1 MGTLNLPL
9 LFSYKNL
16 AVYRLPNEQFMVY
29 DGRTYD
35 TISGIHSVLLFIQNE
50 LDGTNDEIPF

>member
-9 LFSYKNL
+9 LFSYKNI
-16 AVYRLPNEQFMVY
+16 AVYRLPNDQFLIW

-35 TISGIHSVLLFIQNE
+35 TVLGIHTVLLFIQNE

>member
-16 AVYRLPNEQFMVY
+16 AVYRLPNDQFMVY

-35 TISGIHSVLLFIQNE
+35 TVMGIHTVLLFIQNE
-50 LDGTNDEIPF
+50 LDGTAEDLPF

>member
-16 AVYRLPNEQFMVY
+16 AVYRLPNDQY
-29 DGRTYD
+29 LLWDGRTYD
-35 TISGIHSVLLFIQNE
+35 TCLGVHTVLLFIQHE